1 MAKRKGG
8 SNAGKDKKRQR
19 SYTLIEP
26 GTYGLYATCP
36 KFKEVAAAK
45 EMRLILQDA
54 IDKYYP
60 EEKDTT
66 AVRCEGNEKGGEAEV
81 GVCEEVDIE
90 DEIAKEIKE
99 IKKNDDK
106 AKHNRNNKELR
117 MREIPIGVESL
128 VFFKLRQPIKPSE
141 IVVKMCNDLYESKA
155 KMGRFIQR
163 IVAID
168 RSCNATENEFKKLL
182 EASVDRYVHDEMQE
196 GKDLFESYNVNLVK
210 RNFDTISRDE
220 FMEMIQGE
228 MDTQFGEGTTQLR
241 YKGARTLINVYC
253 FKNNIGIGIVKN
265 KDFERLCKFNVQQIF
280 EKVMKE
286 EDAA

>member
-1 MAKRKGG
+1 M
-8 SNAGKDKKRQR
+8 
-19 SYTLIEP
+19 
-26 GTYGLYATCP
+26 
-36 KFKEVAAAK
+36 
-45 EMRLILQDA
+45 
-54 IDKYYP
+54 
-60 EEKDTT
+60 
-66 AVRCEGNEKGGEAEV
+66 
-81 GVCEEVDIE
+81 GVCEGVDIE

-228 MDTQFGEGTTQLR
+228 MDKQFGEGTTQLR

-280 EKVMKE
+280 EKVMTE